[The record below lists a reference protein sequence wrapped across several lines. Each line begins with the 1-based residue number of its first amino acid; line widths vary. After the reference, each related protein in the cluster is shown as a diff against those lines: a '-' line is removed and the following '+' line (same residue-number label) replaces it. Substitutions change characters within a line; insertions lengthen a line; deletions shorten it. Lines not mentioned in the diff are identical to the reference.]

1 MLGWAAMKAPGLFC
15 VLLASILVMQPACKA
30 APSQQANLGS
40 NNGNGSATLPDD
52 TDREQTRYDQ
62 DRRPDLIVAAAGIK
76 PGDTVADVG
85 AGSGLLTLHLARAVG
100 NGKVVAT
107 DIDRA
112 VLDLL
117 VARLRNAGV
126 PDVVE
131 TRIVNADTP
140 GLEDGKYNV
149 ILLAEVDHYFTDRV
163 AWLTAAQIALAP
175 GGRIVISN
183 RVHHRV
189 GAMDAAKKAGLVLMS
204 EITPVP
210 SHFVAVFTA
219 RKPPSKTP

>member
-15 VLLASILVMQPACKA
+15 VLLGCVVAMQSACEKTPAPKT
-30 APSQQANLGS
+30 QS
-40 NNGNGSATLPDD
+40 NNAVGSGSGGLPDD

-76 PGDTVADVG
+76 SGDTVADVG

-100 NGKVVAT
+100 TGKVVAT

-117 VARLRNAGV
+117 VARLRKAGV

-131 TRIVNADTP
+131 TRIVSADTP
-140 GLEDGKYNV
+140 GLEDGTYNV

-163 AWLTAAQIALAP
+163 AWLTAAQKALAP
-175 GGRIVISN
+175 GGRIVLSN

-189 GAMDAAKKAGLVLMS
+189 GAMDAAKKAGLVRMS

-219 RKPPSKTP
+219 GKSL

>member
-15 VLLASILVMQPACKA
+15 VLLGCIVAMQSACEKTS
-30 APSQQANLGS
+30 APRS
-40 NNGNGSATLPDD
+40 NGGTVNGAGSATLPDD

-117 VARLRNAGV
+117 VARLRKAGV

-131 TRIVNADTP
+131 TRIVSADTP

-163 AWLTAAQIALAP
+163 AWLTAAQKALAP

-189 GAMDAAKKAGLVLMS
+189 GAMDAAKKAGLVRTS

-219 RKPPSKTP
+219 GAR

>member
-1 MLGWAAMKAPGLFC
+1 MLGWAAMNAPGLFC
-15 VLLASILVMQPACKA
+15 VLLASILAMQSACKA
-30 APSQQANLGS
+30 APSQPATTGNDNSGGS
-40 NNGNGSATLPDD
+40 TSLTED

-62 DRRPDLIVAAAGIK
+62 DRRPDLIVAAADIK
-76 PGDTVADVG
+76 AGDTVADVG

-100 NGKVVAT
+100 HGKVVAT

-112 VLDLL
+112 VLDML
-117 VARLRNAGV
+117 VARLRKAGV
-126 PDVVE
+126 SDVVE
-131 TRIVNADTP
+131 TRIVSADTP
-140 GLEDGKYNV
+140 GLEAGMYNV
-149 ILLAEVDHYFTDRV
+149 ILLAEVDHYFTDSV
-163 AWLTAAQIALAP
+163 AWLTAAQKALAP

-219 RKPPSKTP
+219 GKPR

>member
-1 MLGWAAMKAPGLFC
+1 MKAPGLFC
-15 VLLASILVMQPACKA
+15 VLLGCIVAMQPACKD
-30 APSQQANLGS
+30 APSQPTQVGS
-40 NNGNGSATLPDD
+40 TNGTGSAGLPDD

-85 AGSGLLTLHLARAVG
+85 AGSGLLTLHLARAVS

-117 VARLRNAGV
+117 VARLRKAGV

-131 TRIVNADTP
+131 TRIVSADMP
-140 GLEDGKYNV
+140 GLEAGAYNV
-149 ILLAEVDHYFTDRV
+149 ILLAEVDHYFPDRV
-163 AWLTAAQIALAP
+163 AWLTAAQKALAP

-189 GAMDAAKKAGLVLMS
+189 GAMDAAKKAGLIRMS
-204 EITPVP
+204 QITPVP

-219 RKPPSKTP
+219 GKNQ

>member
-1 MLGWAAMKAPGLFC
+1 MKAPSLFC
-15 VLLASILVMQPACKA
+15 VLLATCGVAVAGCKDD
-30 APSQQANLGS
+30 APTANIKA
-40 NNGNGSATLPDD
+40 GSAAGSGSAAILDD
-52 TDREQTRYDQ
+52 MDREQARYDQ
-62 DRRPDLIVAAAGIK
+62 ERRPDLIVAAAGIK
-76 PGDTVADVG
+76 SGNIVADVG

-117 VARLRNAGV
+117 VARLKKAGV

-131 TRIVNADTP
+131 TRIVSADTP
-140 GLEDGKYNV
+140 GLEDGRYDV
-149 ILLAEVDHYFTDRV
+149 VLLAEVDHYFTDRV
-163 AWLTAAQIALAP
+163 AWLTAAQKALAP
-175 GGRIVISN
+175 GGRLVLSN

-189 GAMDAAKKAGLVLMS
+189 GAMDAAKKAGLVLKS
-204 EITPVP
+204 ETTPVP

-219 RKPPSKTP
+219 SPPGKAP